1 MAAWSSVIQ
10 ARFADPMRAV
20 VQRVTRAQVRVAGQV
35 IGDLP
40 GGGLLIFLA
49 VAPGDTPETGE
60 WMARKLAGLRIFSDE
75 EGRMNRSVVDEGLG
89 ALVISQFTLYGDCRK
104 GRRPSFLRAAPPEMA
119 DELYRLFCD
128 QLGAE
133 DVHPVPRGQF
143 AADMDVDLLNDGP
156 VTLIVD
162 SP

>member
-1 MAAWSSVIQ
+1 
-10 ARFADPMRAV
+10 MRAV
-20 VQRVTRAQVRVAGQV
+20 VQRVTRAQVKVDGEV
-35 IGDLP
+35 VGDLP
-40 GGGLLIFLA
+40 KGGLLVCLA

-75 EGRMNRSVVDEGLG
+75 EDRMNHSVTDLGLG

-104 GRRPSFLRAAPPEMA
+104 GRRPSFVRAAPPDLA
-119 DELYRLFCD
+119 DRLYRLFCD
-128 QLGAE
+128 QLGAQG
-133 DVHPVPRGQF
+133 VHPVGRGRF
-143 AADMDVDLLNDGP
+143 AEDMKVDLLNDGP

>member
-1 MAAWSSVIQ
+1 
-10 ARFADPMRAV
+10 MRAV
-20 VQRVTRAQVRVAGQV
+20 IQRVTRAQVKVEGV
-35 IGDLP
+35 VVGDLP
-40 GGGLLIFLA
+40 EGGLLVFLA

-60 WMARKLAGLRIFSDE
+60 WMARKLAGLRIFSDAQD
-75 EGRMNRSVVDEGLG
+75 RMNHSVTDLGLG

-104 GRRPSFLRAAPPEMA
+104 GRRPSFLGAAPPAQA

-133 DVHPVPRGQF
+133 GVHPVARGRF
-143 AADMDVDLLNDGP
+143 AEDMKVDLLNDGP
-156 VTLIVD
+156 VTMIVD